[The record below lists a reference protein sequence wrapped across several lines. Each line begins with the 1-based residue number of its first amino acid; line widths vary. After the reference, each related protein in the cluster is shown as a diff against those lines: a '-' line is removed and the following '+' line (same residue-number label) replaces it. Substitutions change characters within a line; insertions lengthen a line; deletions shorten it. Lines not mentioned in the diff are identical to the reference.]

1 MRIRNITHINNMA
14 FSSITS
20 PQALYDQDDN
30 DSTTSGFVS
39 IVGQV
44 HDCKDGKLYMNILW
58 EDNMKL
64 Q

>member
-1 MRIRNITHINNMA
+1 MA